1 MSGDDIDASHDPT
14 KISTDVAPKSESREE
29 VVVGSVWS
37 AVYRFGFSCCAVIPL
52 HTARQ
57 KVSPNLEAVAA
68 KG

>member
-1 MSGDDIDASHDPT
+1 
-14 KISTDVAPKSESREE
+14 